1 MGSAGHA
8 AGHRRDESAKAQVAD
23 WSAESV
29 EMGRDAANMAM
40 AKLNRGGDALRRM
53 SHDINDRDK
62 ILFGGAALAITAAV
76 GIAYQRSSG
85 DGVHRRIRAAA
96 CNHWSF

>member
-1 MGSAGHA
+1 
-8 AGHRRDESAKAQVAD
+8 
-23 WSAESV
+23 
-29 EMGRDAANMAM
+29 MAM

-96 CNHWSF
+96 VTIGPSSRRGVAPAQH